1 MRLAGNL
8 AIIPPI
14 EQLLKGLAAESSAF
28 SASNVAVQ
36 VFVMPLYVPS
46 DHIYYLFGG
55 RLGALSGSQPRD
67 WTMSNENESE
77 VMQDIL
83 ALTHKEAV
91 PFLNRFRSPRDL
103 AEYIGRDVHPDT
115 IRSDPNV
122 AEIEA
127 YSRILANQP
136 PAGICGIRSVNPYRK
151 RIQGSIDMGARSGT
165 ARRECQASAGSG
177 TC

>member
-1 MRLAGNL
+1 
-8 AIIPPI
+8 
-14 EQLLKGLAAESSAF
+14 
-28 SASNVAVQ
+28 
-36 VFVMPLYVPS
+36 
-46 DHIYYLFGG
+46 
-55 RLGALSGSQPRD
+55 
-67 WTMSNENESE
+67 MSNENESE

-136 PAGICGIRSVNPYRK
+136 QQAFAAFDRLT
-151 RIQGSIDMGARSGT
+151 RIASEYKGPSTWVQEV
-165 ARRECQASAGSG
+165 ARRGESVKLLLEAAPAEAFKQLGEWRAQTLAALKLD
-177 TC
+177 TMK